1 MGTSTLLKMKKQ
13 KIRISINALVDKRT
27 IIKNV
32 ISEYF
37 GIKFYMFKAK
47 GAPLQEQENDI

>member
-1 MGTSTLLKMKKQ
+1 MLKWIKELL
-13 KIRISINALVDKRT
+13 LY
-27 IIKNV
+27 V

-47 GAPLQEQENDI
+47 GHLFKNRKMTFNRTHFTLKY

>member
-1 MGTSTLLKMKKQ
+1 MLKLIKT
-13 KIRISINALVDKRT
+13 T
-27 IIKNV
+27 IIKYV

>member
-1 MGTSTLLKMKKQ
+1 M
-13 KIRISINALVDKRT
+13 DKRT

-37 GIKFYMFKAK
+37 GIKFYIFKAK
-47 GAPLQEQENDI
+47 GVPLQEQENDI